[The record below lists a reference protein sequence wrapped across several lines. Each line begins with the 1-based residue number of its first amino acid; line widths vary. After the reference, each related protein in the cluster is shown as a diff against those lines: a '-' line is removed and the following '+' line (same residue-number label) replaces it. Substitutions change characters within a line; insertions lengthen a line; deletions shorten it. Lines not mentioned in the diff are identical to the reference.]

1 MGEMKNLY
9 TLGFTDTTLDL
20 VNKAINL
27 LKSDYVWS
35 NEFEQIKPVLLE
47 VLLRYDATS
56 ITLATI
62 LMRE

>member
-9 TLGFTDTTLDL
+9 TIGFTDTTLNL

-35 NEFEQIKPVLLE
+35 EDFEQIKPVLLS
-47 VLLRYDATS
+47 VLVKYDETS
-56 ITLATI
+56 IVLATI